1 MMSLFKQTG
10 LRWLWLAALVLLLD
24 QLTKLAVL
32 QWLPFGY
39 PGLPVVPHLN
49 LVHVYNKGAAFSFLA
64 DQPGWQRW
72 FFTLFALGVSSAL
85 LVWLRKLPA
94 AARWSPIAYSLIIG
108 GALGNLID
116 RLAYGHVVD
125 FIDFHVGQWHYP
137 AFNLADSAICVGA
150 VMIVLEGLLFRR
162 AQQAA
167 GDKPS

>member
-1 MMSLFKQTG
+1 MMSLFKHTG
-10 LRWLWLAALVLLLD
+10 LRWLWLAALVILLD
-24 QLTKLAVL
+24 QLSKLAVL

-39 PGLPVVPHLN
+39 PGQSLMPYIN

-72 FFTLFALGVSSAL
+72 FFTLFALGVSAVL

-94 AARWSPIAYSLIIG
+94 AARWSPVAYSLIIG

-162 AQQAA
+162 PQRA

>member
-10 LRWLWLAALVLLLD
+10 LRWLWLAALVILLD
-24 QLTKLAVL
+24 QLSKLAVL

-39 PGLPVVPHLN
+39 PGQPLVPYIN

-64 DQPGWQRW
+64 DQAGWQRW
-72 FFTLFALGVSSAL
+72 FFTLFALGVSGAL

-94 AARWSPIAYSLIIG
+94 VARWSPIAYCLIIG

-162 AQQAA
+162 PQQA

>member
-162 AQQAA
+162 PQQA

>member
-1 MMSLFKQTG
+1 MMSLFKHTG
-10 LRWLWLAALVLLLD
+10 LRWLWLAALVILLD
-24 QLTKLAVL
+24 QLSKLAVL

-39 PGLPVVPHLN
+39 PGQSLMPYIN

-72 FFTLFALGVSSAL
+72 FFTLFALGVCGAL

-94 AARWSPIAYSLIIG
+94 AARWSPVAYSLIIG

-162 AQQAA
+162 PQRA